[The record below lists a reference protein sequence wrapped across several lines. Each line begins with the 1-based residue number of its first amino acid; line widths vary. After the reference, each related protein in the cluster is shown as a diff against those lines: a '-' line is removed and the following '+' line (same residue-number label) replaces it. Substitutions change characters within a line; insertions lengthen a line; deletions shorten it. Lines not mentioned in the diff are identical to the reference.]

1 MPSPVVAFGGSA
13 GAGGMDKARGV
24 SCSRGVALVKGRRR
38 SEVVMR
44 RKEMIVFELRLRS
57 MIDHVMIA
65 TSGRSAG
72 RGEGL
77 FCKGIADW
85 KKRWQIRKRGDC
97 KLIL

>member
-1 MPSPVVAFGGSA
+1 MPSPVAAFGGSA

-38 SEVVMR
+38 REVVMR

-72 RGEGL
+72 SGGVDFVRGLLLGR
-77 FCKGIADW
+77 KGDRFE
-85 KKRWQIRKRGDC
+85 KEVMVS
-97 KLIL
+97 

>member
-1 MPSPVVAFGGSA
+1 MPSPVAAFGGSA
-13 GAGGMDKARGV
+13 GAGGMDKARAV

-38 SEVVMR
+38 REVVMR

-72 RGEGL
+72 SGGGL
-77 FCKGIADW
+77 FCKGIAAW
-85 KKRWQIRKRGDC
+85 KKRW
-97 KLIL
+97 